1 MEFPL
6 AFCLR
11 LRYDMGVSTQEK
23 RVLTRQILYTAA
35 AGFRPAAIQYFWS
48 DKVVVGKYTGTEI
61 KLDGMDYTIVKQSD
75 ILAIVE

>member
-35 AGFRPAAIQYFWS
+35 AGFRPAAIQYFWR
-48 DKVVVGKYTGTEI
+48 
-61 KLDGMDYTIVKQSD
+61 
-75 ILAIVE
+75 